1 MIRVAV
7 ISEDG
12 LNGDA
17 VATVLGKRQDI
28 QVAGTGTTVE
38 TGMALSED
46 VDVLVVSQG
55 LRDEGALRLARH
67 VRCREGGARV
77 LVEGL
82 PPSAGVVLEY
92 LEAGAGGYL
101 IREATTEELVERI
114 RALARGQSILE
125 PEVAGHLVDRL
136 HHLIDR
142 PAGQVG
148 DATRVHRLTRREQ
161 EILRLLRQN
170 LTNREIAK
178 HLTISLGTVKNHVHH
193 VLRKLDVRSRED
205 AAFLPLPDADGDG
218 AGREEERSAPVSRD
232 ETLASRGGAPVSGD
246 ETPAVGNGGRRED
259 HRRPDRH
266 GANTVGP
273 DLWRDHLSD
282 RAR

>member
-1 MIRVAV
+1 MIQVAI

-17 VATVLGKRQDI
+17 VATVLEGRQDI

-38 TGMALSED
+38 AGMALSGE

-55 LRDEGALRLARH
+55 LREEGALRLARH
-67 VRCREGGARV
+67 ARCREGAARV

-82 PPSAGVVLEY
+82 PPSVGVVLEY

-101 IREATTEELVERI
+101 VREATTEELVERI
-114 RALARGQSILE
+114 RALARGHSILE
-125 PEVAGHLVDRL
+125 PEVAGHLLARL

-142 PAGQVG
+142 PAGKVG
-148 DATRVHRLTRREQ
+148 DAARVHQLTRREE
-161 EILRLLRQN
+161 EILRLLKRN

-178 HLTISLGTVKNHVHH
+178 HLSISLGTVKNHVHH

-205 AAFLPLPDADGDG
+205 AAFLPLADGDG
-218 AGREEERSAPVSRD
+218 LLEKEEGRAL
-232 ETLASRGGAPVSGD
+232 T
-246 ETPAVGNGGRRED
+246 GNGRPGRKEEPPRAGPPRWE
-259 HRRPDRH
+259 HRGTRPLE
-266 GANTVGP
+266 GQSG
-273 DLWRDHLSD
+273 
-282 RAR
+282 